1 MSRIKVVVVKKPVTS
16 FIRKGEYLYTICA
29 ENGGW
34 VRYQSLPA
42 CMGQGHRVNFSYS
55 HVRIN
60 DRTTLK
66 VWQGMFYCVNCRLM
80 GTAKTFKEDY
90 PCS

>member
-1 MSRIKVVVVKKPVTS
+1 MSRVKVVVVKKQKTG

-34 VRYQSLPA
+34 VRYQTLPA
-42 CMGQGHRVNFSYS
+42 CMGQGHRVNFSYN

-60 DRTTLK
+60 EQTTLK
-66 VWQGMFYCVNCRLM
+66 IWQGMFYCVNCKLM
-80 GTAKTFKEDY
+80 GTVNTMREY
-90 PCS
+90 HCS